1 MLIIWQGWGFMPL
14 LLPFLLSIPFDAIS
28 SNSKTLVIGWSIGGT
43 ILYLWGK
50 KLHDPE
56 TNNIILYDEE
66 GQGYRFKKHID
77 TFFWIPLEFCGII
90 TSIGAF
96 IIFICWIVNQT

>member
-1 MLIIWQGWGFMPL
+1 MLIIWQGWGFMAL

-28 SNSKTLVIGWSIGGT
+28 SNSKTLVIGWIIGGI

-50 KLHDPE
+50 NLHNPE

-77 TFFWIPLEFCGII
+77 TLFWIPMEYWGII
-90 TSIGAF
+90 W
-96 IIFICWIVNQT
+96 IIASVVYLFC